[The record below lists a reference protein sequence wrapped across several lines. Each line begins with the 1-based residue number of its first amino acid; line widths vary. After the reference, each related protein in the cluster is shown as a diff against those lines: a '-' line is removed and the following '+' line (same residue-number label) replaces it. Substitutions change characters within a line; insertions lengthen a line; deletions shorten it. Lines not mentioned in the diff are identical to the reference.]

1 MVIYPANIKSLM
13 VNINKLIKFT
23 KDSDMHLIS
32 KSGKSAHKYKKE
44 FEELD
49 QRQQHEIL
57 PDFDVFN
64 NDLSLNK
71 SYKLFKKNL
80 NIPDY
85 SKLGIIK
92 YLGGDFIGNSSYEA
106 IHQNYPEYLKYL
118 VTEDIVF
125 LIIGL
130 IEAENQNLYNSGST
144 SQIYRMFE
152 ALREREYEDVDELE
166 QWAEDYA
173 RNPYVPT
180 GGSTTTVASTRIFRA
195 RELQRIK
202 QENEDKQRRKEMY
215 FVVFIDKTF
224 PDTFFGHRYT
234 FDSIKW
240 KENAPCTEAEFTS
253 QLNAYIV
260 EYINEQTRQN
270 NERIKQ
276 YKEERLERINKE
288 NEAKKLKQQE
298 AQAKNNKYRNELIKQ
313 LEYFKPY
320 ERLIVI
326 YENDMPPY
334 YFPISFV
341 DNITDEEI
349 KKIPDDVKQQM
360 ISRIQCFDKA
370 KSRKILP
377 KIGPWRE
384 FSYRLIAR
392 NQNQNTGNLS
402 KREKSI
408 RKK

>member
-49 QRQQHEIL
+49 QRQQREIL

-85 SKLGIIK
+85 SKLGIS
-92 YLGGDFIGNSSYEA
+92 YDDACIGNSSYQA

-180 GGSTTTVASTRIFRA
+180 GGSTWTLAKIRIQRA

-202 QENEDKQRRKEMY
+202 QENEDKQRRKDLY
-215 FVVFIDKTF
+215 F
-224 PDTFFGHRYT
+224 
-234 FDSIKW
+234 
-240 KENAPCTEAEFTS
+240 
-253 QLNAYIV
+253 
-260 EYINEQTRQN
+260 
-270 NERIKQ
+270 
-276 YKEERLERINKE
+276 
-288 NEAKKLKQQE
+288 
-298 AQAKNNKYRNELIKQ
+298 
-313 LEYFKPY
+313 
-320 ERLIVI
+320 
-326 YENDMPPY
+326 
-334 YFPISFV
+334 
-341 DNITDEEI
+341 
-349 KKIPDDVKQQM
+349 
-360 ISRIQCFDKA
+360 
-370 KSRKILP
+370 
-377 KIGPWRE
+377 
-384 FSYRLIAR
+384 
-392 NQNQNTGNLS
+392 
-402 KREKSI
+402 
-408 RKK
+408 